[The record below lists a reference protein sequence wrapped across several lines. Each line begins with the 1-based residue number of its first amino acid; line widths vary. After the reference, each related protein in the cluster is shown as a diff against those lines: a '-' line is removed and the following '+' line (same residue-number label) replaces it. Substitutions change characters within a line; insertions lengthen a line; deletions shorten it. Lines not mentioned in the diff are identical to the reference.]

1 MVGHDGGPVAAYGAA
16 ALRPDRTAAP
26 HLHRFL
32 LRPTRAQLR
41 ASHYIFTF
49 QVPGWAERRLPADD
63 CLWVRN
69 LACSWS
75 PSWEP
80 PDEYFSP
87 VKAALGYYR
96 AAS

>member
-1 MVGHDGGPVAAYGAA
+1 
-16 ALRPDRTAAP
+16 LR
-26 HLHRFL
+26 RFL
-32 LRPTRAQLR
+32 LRPTCAQLR

-87 VKAALGYYR
+87 VKAALSDPARLKAALGYYR